1 MWIKYSEG
9 PDKIKILPFG
19 EFKRDIPR
27 EVPDEI
33 GKQLLKKTS
42 LKWVEVKDSP
52 AKKESKGGK

>member
-33 GKQLLKKTS
+33 GKQLLKRP
-42 LKWVEVKDSP
+42 V
-52 AKKESKGGK
+52 